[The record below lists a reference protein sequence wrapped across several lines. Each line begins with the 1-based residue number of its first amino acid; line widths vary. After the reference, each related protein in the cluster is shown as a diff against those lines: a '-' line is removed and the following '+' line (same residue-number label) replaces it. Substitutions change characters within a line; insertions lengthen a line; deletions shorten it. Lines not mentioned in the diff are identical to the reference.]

1 MTTLEEK
8 VKRITQI
15 KRKMTMNNQNIANL
29 IPIQSKA
36 RKQLIHTSR
45 MIKKKEKENKK
56 LLKEKEELSEEIKT
70 HLSERIKRPI
80 GQKNG
85 FDDELFENFN
95 TVDILVTDTE
105 YTPHKEEERSEIWEY
120 MKNIKY
126 NPSQESKKY
135 GYDKI
140 LQLRL
145 KKNKTNGEVTQK

>member
-80 GQKNG
+80 GQKKMGLTMNCSK
-85 FDDELFENFN
+85 
-95 TVDILVTDTE
+95 ILILLIFLSQIQST
-105 YTPHKEEERSEIWEY
+105 HL
-120 MKNIKY
+120 IKRKR
-126 NPSQESKKY
+126 EVKY
-135 GYDKI
+135 GNI
-140 LQLRL
+140 
-145 KKNKTNGEVTQK
+145 